1 MVKVNWLNNLKVSQ
15 KLIFLIT
22 ILLAALIGV
31 GATGYY
37 FLNQTNEALSKM
49 YNEKLM
55 AVEWLNENRI
65 HARKIEADTFA
76 LMLTTNEKENQN
88 LLAEINN
95 RSKLFDENLL
105 KYEKL
110 PLTDKDRDGLK
121 TVRADLLKYREVRRR
136 VIELALQNKNAE
148 AYNIYAQQGAGI
160 SLAFAKE
167 LRLLAEEA
175 QKAAAK
181 MNEDNK
187 KQSEFVRNLFIGV
200 ITFMVVLGLILGLL
214 IIKRVT
220 KRLNDVVLF
229 INILADGNFSQ
240 KVAAEN
246 MADLSEFGEVSR
258 AINTMN
264 NNIGSLIKQ
273 LASTSE
279 QMAAASEELNA
290 SAEQSAQASN
300 QIAVSVTEVAQGT
313 DKQLNLVGET
323 NTLVHKIT
331 NAIEQVAGNTEVVA
345 ASAEKTADT
354 ANNGE
359 VAIKKAVSQM
369 QTIEDKT
376 NATASVIGELEG
388 RSKQIGQIVEVIS
401 NIAAQTNLL
410 ALNAAIEAARA
421 GEAGRGFAV
430 VAEEVRKLAEQ
441 SQEAAKQITELIN
454 DVQTHTNSAVT
465 FMNDS
470 KKEVES
476 GTQVVA
482 IAGQNFETILAM
494 VRDMTNQINEI
505 SAAVQEVTSGAQNV
519 ATAVDEI
526 DEESKKSSEQT
537 QTISAATE
545 EQAASVEEIASAS
558 QHLAKMAESLQ
569 VAISK
574 FKI

>member
-1 MVKVNWLNNLKVSQ
+1 M
-15 KLIFLIT
+15 
-22 ILLAALIGV
+22 
-31 GATGYY
+31 
-37 FLNQTNEALSKM
+37 
-49 YNEKLM
+49 
-55 AVEWLNENRI
+55 
-65 HARKIEADTFA
+65 
-76 LMLTTNEKENQN
+76 
-88 LLAEINN
+88 
-95 RSKLFDENLL
+95 
-105 KYEKL
+105 
-110 PLTDKDRDGLK
+110 
-121 TVRADLLKYREVRRR
+121 
-136 VIELALQNKNAE
+136 
-148 AYNIYAQQGAGI
+148 
-160 SLAFAKE
+160 
-167 LRLLAEEA
+167 
-175 QKAAAK
+175 
-181 MNEDNK
+181 
-187 KQSEFVRNLFIGV
+187 
-200 ITFMVVLGLILGLL
+200 
-214 IIKRVT
+214 
-220 KRLNDVVLF
+220 
-229 INILADGNFSQ
+229 
-240 KVAAEN
+240 
-246 MADLSEFGEVSR
+246 
-258 AINTMN
+258 
-264 NNIGSLIKQ
+264 
-273 LASTSE
+273 
-279 QMAAASEELNA
+279 
-290 SAEQSAQASN
+290 
-300 QIAVSVTEVAQGT
+300 
-313 DKQLNLVGET
+313 VGET

-519 ATAVDEI
+519 ATAVEEI

-574 FKI
+574 FKV